1 MATDQQMLHL
11 TSDEATLA
19 DFPLIHGTVG
29 FDGIDVRTLLARTNM
44 VTYDPSFGSTASC
57 RSAITYVDGENG
69 VLLHRG
75 YPIDELAERAT
86 YLEVAHLLLFGE
98 LPTEAEFNG
107 FNHDITYH
115 TMVHEQLLR
124 FFSGFPRDAH
134 PMAVLLG
141 VVGALSAFYPDST
154 DVFDAKHRLISIHR
168 LLAKMPTL
176 AAMAY
181 KHSVGQPMV
190 YPQNRFNYTEN
201 FLYMMFSVPAEEYTI
216 NPVYA
221 RALNA
226 LMIVQADHE
235 QNASTST
242 VRTVGSTL
250 ANPFACVAG
259 GIASLWGPI
268 HGGANE
274 AVVSMLGQIGRK
286 ENIAAFVARAKDPSD
301 EFRLMGFG
309 HRVYKSYDPRAKVM
323 QKICEDVLGETSG
336 NDPQLELARELERI
350 VLADDYFI
358 KRKLYPNVD
367 FYSGI
372 VMRAIGIPLKMFTP
386 IFAVARTAGW
396 LAQWKEMIEDPD
408 QRIARPRQ
416 VYIGKPQRA
425 FVARPERQAGASR
438 TLSTERPMPG
448 EAVIVGS

>member
-1 MATDQQMLHL
+1 MAIDQQMLHL

-19 DFPLIHGTVG
+19 DFPRIHGTVG
-29 FDGIDVRTLLARTNM
+29 FDGIDVRTLLAQTNM

-75 YPIDELAERAT
+75 YPIDVLAEEAT
-86 YLEVAHLLLFGE
+86 YLEVAHLLLFGD
-98 LPTEAEFNG
+98 LPTETEFNG

-201 FLYMMFSVPAEEYTI
+201 FLYMMFSVPAESGLC
-216 NPVYA
+216 A
-221 RALNA
+221 RA
-226 LMIVQADHE
+226 Q
-235 QNASTST
+235 
-242 VRTVGSTL
+242 
-250 ANPFACVAG
+250 C
-259 GIASLWGPI
+259 
-268 HGGANE
+268 
-274 AVVSMLGQIGRK
+274 
-286 ENIAAFVARAKDPSD
+286 
-301 EFRLMGFG
+301 
-309 HRVYKSYDPRAKVM
+309 
-323 QKICEDVLGETSG
+323 
-336 NDPQLELARELERI
+336 
-350 VLADDYFI
+350 ADD
-358 KRKLYPNVD
+358 
-367 FYSGI
+367 
-372 VMRAIGIPLKMFTP
+372 RAGRSRTECLDLDRPHGRLDARQSVRLRCGWHR
-386 IFAVARTAGW
+386 FALGAHSRRSERSRR
-396 LAQWKEMIEDPD
+396 LD
-408 QRIARPRQ
+408 ARPDR
-416 VYIGKPQRA
+416 PQRKYPRVRRA
-425 FVARPERQAGASR
+425 CQRPE
-438 TLSTERPMPG
+438 
-448 EAVIVGS
+448 